1 MRLLL
6 DECVPAR
13 LRHDL
18 TGCEVQIVPQA
29 GWAGIKNG
37 RLLKLIADADKFDVF
52 LTVDKNLPHEQKI
65 SGLPFAVVV
74 LRTRSNSITDVR
86 PFVPE
91 ILRRLSGF
99 QPGKVF
105 ILNPPH

>member
-1 MRLLL
+1 MRVLL

-18 TGCEVQIVPQA
+18 TGCEVQTVPQA

-37 RLLKLIADADKFDVF
+37 KLLKLIADAGKFDVF
-52 LTVDKNLPHEQKI
+52 LTVDKNLPHEQNV
-65 SGLPFAVVV
+65 SGFSFAVVV
-74 LRTRSNSITDVR
+74 LRARSNSIADVR

-105 ILNPPH
+105 ILNQPH